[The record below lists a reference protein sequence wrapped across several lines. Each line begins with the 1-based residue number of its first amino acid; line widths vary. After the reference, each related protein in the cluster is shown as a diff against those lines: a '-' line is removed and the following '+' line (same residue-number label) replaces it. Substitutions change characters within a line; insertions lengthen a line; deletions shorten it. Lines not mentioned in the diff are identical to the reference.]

1 MTPQEGKEKDRKDS
15 LEVKWIVILT
25 AITGLFVWGY
35 TNLDNRKLDRA
46 VYEEASRNML
56 DMKDDL
62 RAIRKLMDQHAFR
75 MIDGKER

>member
-1 MTPQEGKEKDRKDS
+1 MTPQEKDRKDS

-25 AITGLFVWGY
+25 ALTGLFVWGY
-35 TNLDNRKLDRA
+35 TNLDTRKLDRA
-46 VYEEASRNML
+46 VYEEASRNMA

-75 MIDGKER
+75 IIDGGPR